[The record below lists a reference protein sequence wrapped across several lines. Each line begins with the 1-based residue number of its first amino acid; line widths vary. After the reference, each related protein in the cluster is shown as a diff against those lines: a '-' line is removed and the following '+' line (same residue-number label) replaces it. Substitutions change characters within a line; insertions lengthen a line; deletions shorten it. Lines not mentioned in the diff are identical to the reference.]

1 MSQPDEAA
9 AREWMLLQLGATWV
23 TVDTLPETKGVLPHE
38 VGSLGPWHG
47 FRIGHGKEAWG
58 WASTPEQI
66 DWELSRRVEA
76 EVHSSSVVAFLAGA
90 AHGRADQ
97 QEADNKLRSAAEIL
111 LYQIERAGGLLKLSN
126 AVELGATSWL
136 VHTLDAFERIEDAIR
151 ADKPETT

>member
-9 AREWMLLQLGATWV
+9 AREW
-23 TVDTLPETKGVLPHE
+23 VD
-38 VGSLGPWHG
+38 SHG
-47 FRIGHGKEAWG
+47 EDWQHVDG
-58 WASTPEQI
+58 WE
-66 DWELSRRVEA
+66 E
-76 EVHSSSVVAFLAGA
+76 AFLAGA